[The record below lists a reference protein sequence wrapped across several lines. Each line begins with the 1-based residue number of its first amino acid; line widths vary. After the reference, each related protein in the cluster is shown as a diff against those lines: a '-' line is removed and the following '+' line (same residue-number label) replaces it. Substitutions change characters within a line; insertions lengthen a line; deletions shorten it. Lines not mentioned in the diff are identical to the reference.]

1 MPYTAILVLIGLAF
15 ILRTRANSN
24 FFSGLLEI
32 KDSSFTSEFLA
43 AEARQK
49 ESYNVYLS
57 FHTFQS

>member
-1 MPYTAILVLIGLAF
+1 MPYSAILLLIGLGRLTF
-15 ILRTRANSN
+15 KPDQRSRAK
-24 FFSGLLEI
+24 FSEI

-49 ESYNVYLS
+49 ESYNVCLS